1 MRNQILIRKTRV
13 FDASAGNFS
22 PACDILIK
30 KGIVA
35 EMATDIPCPPDAE
48 LVEGEGLC
56 ASVGWTDC
64 HTHIEDFDPF
74 FSYPSLGVTRIHD
87 AGSFG
92 AFTYHR
98 FHDVK
103 VKMPF
108 PITTY
113 LYVGVY
119 GVANGELTTLDNIQE
134 QPFLETAKAYPD
146 EILGAKIRVDP
157 RVNCD
162 TKKSLRMAKELAV
175 KANLPLIVHPSRC
188 TDSVEEIL
196 AVMDKDDVYAHT
208 YSPVGPCIFDENGR
222 IKKAVWDAVERGVR
236 FDLSHGSNNFEYD
249 LARRA
254 FGQGLITETI
264 STDLHFKNYTRPGMD
279 LAGVMTKAI
288 HIGFTLEDALK
299 RVILT
304 PSELLHVEPKPTAIE
319 VGQKADITAF
329 TVSDEGVEL
338 PDSVRNVERCE
349 RNVQDVATVIGNSL
363 YRSIEHAAEG
373 PQYWK
378 K

>member
-1 MRNQILIRKTRV
+1 MRKNILIRSARL
-13 FDASAGNFS
+13 FDAAAGAFSAERDVRIEN
-22 PACDILIK
+22 
-30 KGIVA
+30 GIVA
-35 EMATDIPCPPDAE
+35 EIAENIPVLPGYE
-48 LVEGEGLC
+48 LVEGANLC

-64 HTHIEDFDPF
+64 HTHIEDFDSF

-119 GVANGELTTLDNIQE
+119 GVANGELTNLDNIQE

-146 EILGAKIRVDP
+146 EILGAKIRIDP

-175 KANLPLIVHPSRC
+175 KADLPLIVHPSRC
-188 TDSVEEIL
+188 TDSVEEVL
-196 AVMDKDDVYAHT
+196 AVMDRDDVYAHT
-208 YSPVGPCIFDENGR
+208 YSPVGPGIFDENGR
-222 IKKAVWDAVERGVR
+222 VKKAVWDAYERGVR

-254 FGQGLITETI
+254 FEQGLITETI

-279 LAGVMTKAI
+279 LAGIMTKAI

-304 PSELLHVEPKPTAIE
+304 PSELLHVEPKPAAIE
-319 VGQKADITAF
+319 VGQKADITVF
-329 TVSDEGVEL
+329 TVSNEGVEL

-349 RNVQDVATVIGNSL
+349 IAVEDVATVIGGSL
-363 YRSIEHAAEG
+363 HRSIDNAVPGE
-373 PQYWK
+373 QYWK

>member
-1 MRNQILIRKTRV
+1 MRKSILIRKARL
-13 FDASAGNFS
+13 FDAASASFS
-22 PACDILIK
+22 PAFDVLIED
-30 KGIVA
+30 GVVA
-35 EMATDIPCPPDAE
+35 RIEADIPAAPEYE
-48 LVEGEGLC
+48 LVEGAGLC

-74 FSYPSLGVTRIHD
+74 LSYPSLGVTRIHD

-103 VKMPF
+103 LRMPF
-108 PITTY
+108 PVTTY
-113 LYVGVY
+113 LYVGCW
-119 GVANGELTTLDNIQE
+119 GVSNGELTTLDNIKE
-134 QPFLETAKAYPD
+134 GPFLEVAKAYPD
-146 EILGAKIRVDP
+146 EILGAKIRIDP

-175 KANLPLIVHPSRC
+175 KAGLPLIVHPSRC
-188 TDSVEEIL
+188 TDSVEEVL
-196 AVMDKDDVYAHT
+196 AVMDRDDVYAHT
-208 YSPVGPCIFDENGR
+208 YSPVGPGIFDENGR
-222 IKKAVWDAVERGVR
+222 IKQAVWDAVARGVR
-236 FDLSHGSNNFEYD
+236 FDLSHGSNNFEYE

-254 FGQGLITETI
+254 FRQGLVTETI

-288 HIGFTLEDALK
+288 HIGFTLEDALR

-304 PSELLHVEPKPTAIE
+304 PSALLHVEEKPARIE
-319 VGQKADITAF
+319 VGQKADITVF

-349 RNVQDVATVIGNSL
+349 TAVEDVATVLGSCL
-363 YRSIEHAAEG
+363 YRSIEHAVEG
-373 PQYWK
+373 PAYWK